1 MQYYKLIN
9 DSTFIG
15 VGSSADM
22 RCYQKKH
29 RILLGCD
36 EQSAQYIQIDN
47 TLYRAD
53 WMIPA
58 DETTISFKQAKIIE
72 IDKNEYNALKKA
84 SENGE
89 NIEVTKPEPI
99 VPEEP
104 KPDPSDEITFE
115 YIRSKKIAEMSHL
128 CNLTITNGFDAILE
142 DKQSHHFSLTTQDQ
156 LNLITLQSMILSG
169 QTSVPYHADNEP
181 CRFFSTA
188 DIQTVLTGATKHI
201 TYHESYFNSLKA
213 YINSLDKIETVGG
226 IEYGVDIPDDY
237 QTEVLRTLLSQKG

>member
-22 RCYQKKH
+22 RRYQRKH

-72 IDKNEYNALKKA
+72 IDENEYNTLKKA
-84 SENGE
+84 SESGE
-89 NIEVTKPEPI
+89 NIEVTTPE
-99 VPEEP
+99 
-104 KPDPSDEITFE
+104 PSDEITIE
-115 YIRSKKIAEMSHL
+115 YVRSKKIAEMSHL

-188 DIQTVLTGATKHI
+188 DIQAVLTGATKHI

-213 YINSLDKIETVGG
+213 YINSLDEIETVGG

-237 QTEVLRTLLSQKG
+237 QTEVLQTLLSQKG